1 MNLYVCV
8 AVQSRKLEK
17 QVEKLKVKTAQ
28 QAEDIERLRS
38 ENTEIASLQVHTC
51 FTTHY
56 MLAK

>member
-1 MNLYVCV
+1 MFV

-38 ENTEIASLQVHTC
+38 ENTEITSLQVHT
-51 FTTHY
+51 TLLHGPIIIA
-56 MLAK
+56 LW